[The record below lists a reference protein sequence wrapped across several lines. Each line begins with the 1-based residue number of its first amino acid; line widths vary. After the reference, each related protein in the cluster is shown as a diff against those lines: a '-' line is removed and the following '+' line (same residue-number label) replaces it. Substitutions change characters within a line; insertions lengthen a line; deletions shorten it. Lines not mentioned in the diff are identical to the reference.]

1 MSPKDA
7 PAVPGL
13 PFVSQSIPVA
23 GIGKPV
29 TQGVSAMF
37 PSFTGLR
44 LPARFP
50 GATLF
55 ASLAVFA
62 MAGVV
67 EPQAL
72 AAEPAAKPKQSS
84 AKAASAKPV
93 KPKADA
99 KATTVKT
106 AAARS
111 SSRTRKAQDLVP
123 APAPD
128 VEVAAADEQQLRAAR
143 SIHMGESDCEFDQK
157 ISIKPSARHPGYV
170 DLSFDRKTYVMKPMI
185 TSTGALR
192 LEDVQ
197 KEALLIQIANKTM
210 VMNQKT
216 GQRLVDNCV
225 HAAQRTVVVDSG
237 PSLLK

>member
-1 MSPKDA
+1 MSEKDA
-7 PAVPGL
+7 PAVPGF
-13 PFVSQSIPVA
+13 PFVSQSNPVA

-37 PSFTGLR
+37 PSITGSR
-44 LPARFP
+44 LSARFP
-50 GATLF
+50 GATIIG
-55 ASLAVFA
+55 SLAVLA
-62 MAGVV
+62 LTGLVA
-67 EPQAL
+67 PQAL
-72 AAEPAAKPKQSS
+72 AAEPAAKQAL
-84 AKAASAKPV
+84 AKTASAKPTT
-93 KPKADA
+93 PKADA

-111 SSRTRKAQDLVP
+111 SSKTKKAQDVAPMP
-123 APAPD
+123 APE
-128 VEVAAADEQQLRAAR
+128 VEVAAADEKQLLAAR
-143 SIHMGESDCEFDQK
+143 SIHMGESECEFNQK
-157 ISIKPSARHPGYV
+157 ITIKPNSHPGYV
-170 DLSFDRKTYVMKPMI
+170 DLSFDRKTWVMKPMI

-225 HAAQRTVVVDSG
+225 HAAQRTVTADSG